1 MSYRNPQIIQDR
13 SGEILAKGFENFG
26 ASIAQ
31 GINTLGAN
39 RRKEREK
46 RDAENKLLGEKM
58 IELGNL
64 KAQDSAAFNKGIKGL
79 SKSMREQMTIAN
91 NVNLDRIYEIKKAQL
106 YGDANPELSE
116 ELAVLLGKTNTY
128 NGLAES
134 MLGSIPILGEM
145 VDNWPKAGRTEFFT
159 EGKDGTTAES
169 QAFVMGIGG
178 AEGYEAGMNYKE
190 DGQLI
195 AWAKDD
201 KGNYYEINA
210 EDFPGRSNGFTVT
223 APDAVGDQ
231 IASQDKLIYDES
243 GKKFLTT
250 LTDGQEN
257 EYVLEPGVNDK
268 GKKVSYNKQ
277 YLNSKVIKGSVSEL
291 AASNVIALRNEN
303 DNKQVQQHLLDK
315 FNIDLTADEFRALS
329 DNEQQEAVNKPTE
342 ALFFDGTEITK
353 EVDENGEPTG
363 RFYREE
369 NREEFKPPAGSKDD
383 KSGYKFAAQYTDD
396 QINKMVSDMIGK
408 VEKAETVNITDLL
421 NISSGMEALSGS
433 KYNVNVIE
441 GRVKEGTGTSEKNPA
456 VIEDGNKYI
465 TITESLPGDNVDK
478 IDVYD
483 ISNASSLTNLI
494 LRTQGYGSKNR
505 TKARKI
511 ANEII
516 AKQNN

>member
-178 AEGYEAGMNYKE
+178 AEGYESGMNYKE
-190 DGQLI
+190 DGELV

-201 KGNYYEINA
+201 QGNYYEINA
-210 EDFPGRSNGFTVT
+210 EDFPSRSNGFTVT

-231 IASQDKLIYDES
+231 IVAQDKLIYDES
-243 GKKFLTT
+243 GEKFLTS
-250 LTDGQEN
+250 LTADQEK
-257 EYVLEPGVNDK
+257 EYVLEPGVTDK
-268 GKKVSYNKQ
+268 GLKVSYNKQ
-277 YLNSKVIKGSVSEL
+277 YLNSKEIQGAVSKL
-291 AASNVIALRNEN
+291 SKSNLIALQNEN

-315 FNIDLTADEFRALS
+315 FLIDLTADEFRALS
-329 DNEQQEAVNKPTE
+329 ENEQQEVVNKPTKD
-342 ALFFDGTEITK
+342 LFFDGTEITE

-369 NREEFKPPAGSKDD
+369 DRDEFKPPAGSKDD
-383 KSGYKFAAQYTDD
+383 KSGYKFAAQYTDA
-396 QINKMVSDMIGK
+396 QINKMVSNMIGK

-421 NISSGMEALSGS
+421 NISSGMEALSGP
-433 KYNVNVIE
+433 KYNVDV
-441 GRVKEGTGTSEKNPA
+441 TSK
-456 VIEDGNKYI
+456 GNNI

-478 IDVYD
+478 TDVYD

-505 TKARKI
+505 VKAREI
-511 ANEII
+511 ANAII
-516 AKQNN
+516 NKQ

>member
-13 SGEILAKGFENFG
+13 SGEILAKGFESFG

-58 IELGNL
+58 IELGNK
-64 KAQDSAAFNKGIKGL
+64 KAQDSAAFNKGIKNL

-91 NVNLDRIYEIKKAQL
+91 NVNLDRIYKIKKAQL

-178 AEGYEAGMNYKE
+178 AEGYESGMNYKE
-190 DGQLI
+190 DGELV

-201 KGNYYEINA
+201 QGNYYEINA
-210 EDFPGRSNGFTVT
+210 EDFPSRSNGFTVT

-231 IASQDKLIYDES
+231 IVAQDKLIYDES
-243 GKKFLTT
+243 GEKFLTS
-250 LTDGQEN
+250 LTADQEK
-257 EYVLEPGVNDK
+257 EYVLEPGVTDK
-268 GKKVSYNKQ
+268 GLKVSYNKQ
-277 YLNSKVIKGSVSEL
+277 YLNSKEIQGAVSKL
-291 AASNVIALRNEN
+291 SKSNLIALQNEN

-315 FNIDLTADEFRALS
+315 FLIDLTADEFRALS
-329 DNEQQEAVNKPTE
+329 ENEQQEVVNKPTKD
-342 ALFFDGTEITK
+342 LFFDGTEITE

-369 NREEFKPPAGSKDD
+369 DRDEFKPPAGSKDD
-383 KSGYKFAAQYTDD
+383 KSGYKFAAQYTDA
-396 QINKMVSDMIGK
+396 QINKMVSNMIGK

-421 NISSGMEALSGS
+421 NISSGMEALSGP
-433 KYNVNVIE
+433 KYNVDV
-441 GRVKEGTGTSEKNPA
+441 TSE
-456 VIEDGNKYI
+456 GNNI

-478 IDVYD
+478 TDVYD

-494 LRTQGYGSKNR
+494 LRTQFEVGGNKNKV
-505 TKARKI
+505 KAREI
-511 ANEII
+511 ANAII
-516 AKQNN
+516 NKQ

>member
-31 GINTLGAN
+31 GINTLGAQ

-58 IELGNL
+58 IELGNK
-64 KAQDSAAFNKGIKGL
+64 KAQDAAAFNKGIKNL
-79 SKSMREQMTIAN
+79 SKSMREQMTVAN
-91 NVNLDRIYEIKKAQL
+91 NANLDRIYEIKKAQL

-128 NGLAES
+128 NSLAES
-134 MLGSIPILGEM
+134 MLGSIPILSEM

-169 QAFVMGIGG
+169 KAFVMGIGG
-178 AEGYEAGMNYKE
+178 AEGFEAGMNYKE
-190 DGQLI
+190 DGELV

-201 KGNYYEINA
+201 QGNYYEINA
-210 EDFPGRSNGFTVT
+210 EDFPGRSDGFTIT

-231 IASQDKLIYDES
+231 IAAQDKLIYDES
-243 GKKFLTT
+243 GEKFLTS
-250 LTDGQEN
+250 LTADQEK

-268 GKKVSYNKQ
+268 GLKVSYNKQ
-277 YLNSKVIKGSVSEL
+277 YLNSKEIQGAVSKL
-291 AASNVIALRNEN
+291 AKSNLIALQQEN

-315 FNIDLTADEFRALS
+315 FLIDLTADEFRDL
-329 DNEQQEAVNKPTE
+329 DENEQQEVVNKPTKD
-342 ALFFDGTEITK
+342 LFFDGTEITE

-369 NREEFKPPAGSKDD
+369 DRDEFKPPAGSKDD

-396 QINKMVSDMIGK
+396 QINKMVSDVIGK
-408 VEKAETVNITDLL
+408 VEEAETVNITDLL
-421 NISSGMEALSGS
+421 NISSGMEALSGP

-441 GRVKEGTGTSEKNPA
+441 GKVKEGTGTEDVPA
-456 VIEDGNKYI
+456 VIEDSNTYI
-465 TITESLPGDNVDK
+465 TITESLPGDNKDLVN
-478 IDVYD
+478 VYD
-483 ISNASSLTNLI
+483 ITNASSLTNLI
-494 LRTQGYGSKNR
+494 LRTQGYGTKNKA
-505 TKARKI
+505 KARKI
-511 ANEII
+511 ANAII
-516 AKQNN
+516 AKQ

>member
-13 SGEILAKGFENFG
+13 SGEILAKGFESFG

-178 AEGYEAGMNYKE
+178 AEGYESGMNYKE
-190 DGQLI
+190 DGELV

-201 KGNYYEINA
+201 QGNYYEINA
-210 EDFPGRSNGFTVT
+210 EDFPSRSNGFTVT

-231 IASQDKLIYDES
+231 IVAQDKLIYDES
-243 GKKFLTT
+243 GEKFLTS
-250 LTDGQEN
+250 LTADQEK
-257 EYVLEPGVNDK
+257 EYVLEPGVTDK
-268 GKKVSYNKQ
+268 GLKVSYNKQ
-277 YLNSKVIKGSVSEL
+277 YLNSKEIQGAVSKL
-291 AASNVIALRNEN
+291 SKSNLIALQNEN

-315 FNIDLTADEFRALS
+315 FLIDLTADEFRALS
-329 DNEQQEAVNKPTE
+329 ENEQQEVVNKPTKD
-342 ALFFDGTEITK
+342 LFFDGTEITE

-369 NREEFKPPAGSKDD
+369 DRDEFKPPAGSKDD
-383 KSGYKFAAQYTDD
+383 KSGYKFAAQYTDA
-396 QINKMVSDMIGK
+396 QINKMVSNMIGK

-421 NISSGMEALSGS
+421 NISSGMEALSGP
-433 KYNVNVIE
+433 KYNVDV
-441 GRVKEGTGTSEKNPA
+441 TSE
-456 VIEDGNKYI
+456 GNNI

-478 IDVYD
+478 TDVYD

-505 TKARKI
+505 VKAREI
-511 ANEII
+511 ANAII
-516 AKQNN
+516 NKQ

>member
-13 SGEILAKGFENFG
+13 SGEILAKGFESFG

-58 IELGNL
+58 IELGNK
-64 KAQDSAAFNKGIKGL
+64 KAQDSAAFNKGIKNL

-91 NVNLDRIYEIKKAQL
+91 NVNLDRIYKIKKAQL

-145 VDNWPKAGRTEFFT
+145 VDDWPKAGRTEFFT

-178 AEGYEAGMNYKE
+178 AEGYESGMNYKE
-190 DGQLI
+190 DGELV

-201 KGNYYEINA
+201 QGNYYEINA
-210 EDFPGRSNGFTVT
+210 EDFPSRSNGFTVT

-231 IASQDKLIYDES
+231 IVAQDKLIYDES
-243 GKKFLTT
+243 GEKFLTS
-250 LTDGQEN
+250 LTADQEK
-257 EYVLEPGVNDK
+257 EYVLEPGVTDK
-268 GKKVSYNKQ
+268 GLKVSYNKQ
-277 YLNSKVIKGSVSEL
+277 YLNSKEIQGAVSKL
-291 AASNVIALRNEN
+291 SKSNLIALQNEN

-315 FNIDLTADEFRALS
+315 FLIDLTADEFRALS
-329 DNEQQEAVNKPTE
+329 ENEQQEVVNKPTKD
-342 ALFFDGTEITK
+342 LFFDGTEITE

-369 NREEFKPPAGSKDD
+369 DRDEFKPPAGSKDD
-383 KSGYKFAAQYTDD
+383 KSGYKFAAQYTDA
-396 QINKMVSDMIGK
+396 QINKMVSNMIGK

-421 NISSGMEALSGS
+421 NISSGMEALSGP
-433 KYNVNVIE
+433 KYNVDV
-441 GRVKEGTGTSEKNPA
+441 TSK
-456 VIEDGNKYI
+456 GNNI

-478 IDVYD
+478 TDVYD

-494 LRTQGYGSKNR
+494 LRTQFEVGGNKNKV
-505 TKARKI
+505 KAREI
-511 ANEII
+511 ANAII
-516 AKQNN
+516 NKQ